1 MNFRIGTGY
10 DLHRLVEGRKL
21 ILGGIEIPHSMG
33 LYGHS
38 DADAVSHAITDALL
52 GAAALGDIG
61 QHFSDKDPRW
71 KGADSLMFLR
81 HAVSLLSEK
90 GFAPVNVDCS
100 IIAERPKMAPHIPA
114 MREKL
119 AETMGL
125 PLDCV
130 SIKAKTNEG
139 QDSMGRQE
147 SIAVHAVAL
156 ISKT

>member
-1 MNFRIGTGY
+1 MIFRIGTGY

-81 HAVSLLSEK
+81 HAVTLLAEK

-130 SIKAKTNEG
+130 SVKAKTNEG

-147 SIAVHAVAL
+147 SIAVQAVAL
-156 ISKT
+156 ISKS